1 MKKLLVLLLIST
13 ATFSQSIK
21 VRGVTLSYDKTNLT
35 MTLTIPQSLVI
46 LSNQD
51 EQMRLIIDKEYS
63 LKKYIA
69 GYPVLTTFNYF
80 SHEGYYYTDTSMFV
94 TNRPMN
100 CKIVKKN
107 LVFQF
112 TDVGKGEYILGVS
125 NLCNWK
131 WETNTVS
138 NSLIIE

>member
-1 MKKLLVLLLIST
+1 
-13 ATFSQSIK
+13 
-21 VRGVTLSYDKTNLT
+21 
-35 MTLTIPQSLVI
+35 
-46 LSNQD
+46 
-51 EQMRLIIDKEYS
+51 
-63 LKKYIA
+63 
-69 GYPVLTTFNYF
+69 
-80 SHEGYYYTDTSMFV
+80 MFV

>member
-1 MKKLLVLLLIST
+1 MKKLLILLLIST

-35 MTLTIPQSLVI
+35 MTLTIPQSLVT
-46 LSNQD
+46 LHNRG
-51 EQMRLIIDKEYS
+51 EQVRVTINKEYS

-69 GYPVLTTFNYF
+69 GYPVLTTSKYF
-80 SHEGYYYTDTSMFV
+80 THEGYYYNSTSMFA
-94 TNRPMN
+94 TTRPGN
-100 CKIVKKN
+100 CEVLKDN
-107 LVFQF
+107 LIFKF

-131 WETNTVS
+131 WESNTVS

>member
-51 EQMRLIIDKEYS
+51 EQLRIIIDKEYS

-69 GYPVLTTFNYF
+69 GYPVLTTFNYLL
-80 SHEGYYYTDTSMFV
+80 GRNYLPG
-94 TNRPMN
+94 R
-100 CKIVKKN
+100 
-107 LVFQF
+107 LVPLAS
-112 TDVGKGEYILGVS
+112 YLGR
-125 NLCNWK
+125 
-131 WETNTVS
+131 
-138 NSLIIE
+138 

>member
-51 EQMRLIIDKEYS
+51 EQMRIIIDKEYRG
-63 LKKYIA
+63 LQL
-69 GYPVLTTFNYF
+69 G
-80 SHEGYYYTDTSMFV
+80 
-94 TNRPMN
+94 
-100 CKIVKKN
+100 KN
-107 LVFQF
+107 LINRLVSFGLNDWKCYKVILNCLDHNIKFYEKCGFQV
-112 TDVGKGEYILGVS
+112 TGAELKYMGGTYGS
-125 NLCNWK
+125 PH
-131 WETNTVS
+131 TPPPSTR
-138 NSLIIE
+138 